1 MHTCNYIPA
10 HLFLSSRGEI
20 IKFPGFLKMIQTLL
34 KTNFW
39 EFSTFSKI
47 YPGLSSKM
55 CFMEIQKCC
64 WQYFTVVNQRTHS
77 ISKVSHSKHV
87 QCIYSVLYCC
97 FGVYDCRLMLMARHS
112 VSHIFLVAGQIFNWN
127 LSTHR
132 LSSCTVHGNSINI
145 QIQVRKWIF
154 ICFLFLTSVTI
165 CQTPIHFC
173 FIQVWMQWNARI
185 GSALLGT
192 MNFLK
197 NLVSQ
202 TNSHYYSY
210 SNVL

>member
-1 MHTCNYIPA
+1 
-10 HLFLSSRGEI
+10 
-20 IKFPGFLKMIQTLL
+20 MIQTLL

-145 QIQVRKWIF
+145 QIQVRKCIF
-154 ICFLFLTSVTI
+154 ICFSSWLALQSVRPRSTSVSFKYG
-165 CQTPIHFC
+165 CSG
-173 FIQVWMQWNARI
+173 MQELE
-185 GSALLGT
+185 ALCSGQWI
-192 MNFLK
+192 F
-197 NLVSQ
+197 
-202 TNSHYYSY
+202 
-210 SNVL
+210 